1 MKKLAIVMGCLL
13 LNACAIRGPSLEIK
27 PPQVEIDG
35 VHSSGGHGKHC
46 PPGQAKKGR
55 C

>member
-1 MKKLAIVMGCLL
+1 MKKLTALIMCLSLVLSGCFLH
-13 LNACAIRGPSLEIK
+13 P
-27 PPQVEIDG
+27 
-35 VHSSGGHGKHC
+35 HGHGKHC